1 MLLKSYKNAFLAS
14 SRLCERNIDVYGWT
28 RITASCTRISPEV
41 IQAGGNEFV
50 QRLLT
55 PVSIDTLLLLSD
67 AGWSISRVFRFRSLL
82 GIMFYLPHFVRLPER
97 D

>member
-1 MLLKSYKNAFLAS
+1 MKIIVPEITNAHA
-14 SRLCERNIDVYGWT
+14 VPQ
-28 RITASCTRISPEV
+28 RITNPFSPEI

-82 GIMFYLPHFVRLPER
+82 GKQLQLRRISTHNSYAV
-97 D
+97 